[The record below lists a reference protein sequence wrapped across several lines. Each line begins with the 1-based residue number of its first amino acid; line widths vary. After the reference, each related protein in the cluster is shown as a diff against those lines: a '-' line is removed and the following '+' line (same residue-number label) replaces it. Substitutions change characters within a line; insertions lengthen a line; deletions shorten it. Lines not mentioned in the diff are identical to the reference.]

1 MLKSKP
7 CQRSITATEE
17 KGRQFNWCFRLPV
30 HDWSS
35 LTKAQHFNTLA
46 RRKAPAER
54 QKPEGEGANLDRH
67 LVPYHGKQSESNLAS
82 SLSPRPAPSVG
93 RGPKSRGRGC

>member
-67 LVPYHGKQSESNLAS
+67 LVPYHGKQSESDLAS
-82 SLSPRPAPSVG
+82 SLFISLSPHTAQSASKRLKA
-93 RGPKSRGRGC
+93 